1 MNETA
6 LQALYKAVATRLRD
20 PDEPWGVRA
29 YVSTAKA
36 SKIPVIYP
44 YVVYFWS
51 GGGATSSIIGA
62 EATFRLS
69 VKCVSDKLSVAMR
82 GAARI
87 SALLDE
93 QGEQD
98 GESTPV
104 EGGDEWFITSITEGE
119 TIYMVQATPDT
130 VPIYHCGA
138 VYRVVMEAL

>member
-1 MNETA
+1 
-6 LQALYKAVATRLRD
+6 
-20 PDEPWGVRA
+20 
-29 YVSTAKA
+29 
-36 SKIPVIYP
+36 
-44 YVVYFWS
+44 
-51 GGGATSSIIGA
+51 
-62 EATFRLS
+62 
-69 VKCVSDKLSVAMR
+69 MR